1 MDSQTEVRSL
11 PRLNEPAPDFEA
23 VSTQGPIKLSQ
34 YKGKW
39 VVLFSHPADFTPVCT
54 TEFIEFSKRN
64 DEFKKR
70 DVQLVALSVDSIYSH
85 LGWVRNIEEKFG
97 VQIPFPVIADRNMAV
112 AQRYGMIHPGAS
124 DTATVRAV
132 FVIDPK
138 QIVRA
143 LIYYPLQC
151 GRNMDEV
158 LRIVDALQTVDR
170 AGVATPAN
178 WKPGEKVIVPPPQT
192 AENAAKR
199 GSEGFETVDWYFSK
213 KQV

>member
-1 MDSQTEVRSL
+1 
-11 PRLNEPAPDFEA
+11 
-23 VSTQGPIKLSQ
+23 
-34 YKGKW
+34 
-39 VVLFSHPADFTPVCT
+39 
-54 TEFIEFSKRN
+54 
-64 DEFKKR
+64 
-70 DVQLVALSVDSIYSH
+70 
-85 LGWVRNIEEKFG
+85 
-97 VQIPFPVIADRNMAV
+97 
-112 AQRYGMIHPGAS
+112 
-124 DTATVRAV
+124 V